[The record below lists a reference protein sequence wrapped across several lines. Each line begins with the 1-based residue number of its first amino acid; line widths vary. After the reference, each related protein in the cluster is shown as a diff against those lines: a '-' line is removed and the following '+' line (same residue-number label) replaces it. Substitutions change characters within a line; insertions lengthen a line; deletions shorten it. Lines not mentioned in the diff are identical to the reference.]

1 MNEFEQRLR
10 QTPVKPVPA
19 GWRAEILAAA
29 GAVSPAAV
37 VPTRWEQVS
46 ARLNAWL
53 WPHPKAWA
61 GLAAVWA
68 VILALN
74 LSQREP
80 APVMA
85 EKSAPPSPEMV
96 TALRQQQQLL
106 AELAGATE
114 VRDADRPKAAG
125 PQPRTQVARVLMG

>member
-1 MNEFEQRLR
+1 
-10 QTPVKPVPA
+10 
-19 GWRAEILAAA
+19 
-29 GAVSPAAV
+29 
-37 VPTRWEQVS
+37 
-46 ARLNAWL
+46 
-53 WPHPKAWA
+53 
-61 GLAAVWA
+61 
-68 VILALN
+68 
-74 LSQREP
+74 
-80 APVMA
+80 MA